1 MAAFVVVVLEIA
13 EQLLVVEI
21 EIAEQLLLLAGG
33 DMVVVVAVEVIGD
46 VV

>member
-1 MAAFVVVVLEIA
+1 MAAFVGVVLEIA

-33 DMVVVVAVEVIGD
+33 DMVVVVVEVIGD